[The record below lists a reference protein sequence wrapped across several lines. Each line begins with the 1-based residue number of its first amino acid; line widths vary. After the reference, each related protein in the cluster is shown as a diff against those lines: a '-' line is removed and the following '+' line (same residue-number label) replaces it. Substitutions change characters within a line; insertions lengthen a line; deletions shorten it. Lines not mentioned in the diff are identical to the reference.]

1 MKRTL
6 IISLSL
12 LALVGACSF
21 FTSGYETDESIRN
34 EIPKG
39 YLGNLKTT
47 PTPVPTSTP
56 ISEESLKQKVLD
68 LEEELIKLKENELIK
83 LKENTNCDFAKYIIQ
98 REWSDGEYQMSQRN
112 YEIWVKDAEKLSA
125 LINEND
131 FWYYPFDK
139 IGEPYSPNKSIEEF
153 AGQNNL
159 IVHHFKI
166 FGRAAGSVRPFPGSS
181 FSYLSNRTKCEG
193 GNCLVSPDPLIENNC
208 P

>member
-1 MKRTL
+1 MNKVLIIKKTL
-6 IISLSL
+6 IIPLSF

-21 FTSGYETDESIRN
+21 FTSGNETDESIRN
-34 EIPKG
+34 GIPKG
-39 YLGNLKTT
+39 YGGNFLTT
-47 PTPVPTSTP
+47 PTPVPTSNP

-68 LEEELIKLKENELIK
+68 LEEELIK

-112 YEIWVKDAEKLSA
+112 YEMWVKDADRLSE

-131 FWYYPFDK
+131 FWYYPFNK
-139 IGEPYSPNKSIEEF
+139 IGEPYSPSKSIEEF

-159 IVHHFKI
+159 IVNHFKI
-166 FGRAAGSVRPFPGSS
+166 FGRAGGSLMPFPGSS
-181 FSYLSNRTKCEG
+181 FSFLSNRTKCEG
-193 GNCLVSPDPLIENNC
+193 GNCFVSPDPLIENNC